1 MLVITWGLRKPFFKI
16 LLFSDAVVINCC
28 CWCILRGEID
38 LSLLKY
44 VRTGFAELDVEVEEL
59 DDDDEDEDEEV
70 EVADADAEED
80 DDDDDVDDE

>member
-1 MLVITWGLRKPFFKI
+1 VLVITWGLRKPFFKI

-59 DDDDEDEDEEV
+59 DDDDDEDEEV

>member
-59 DDDDEDEDEEV
+59 DDDDDEDEEV